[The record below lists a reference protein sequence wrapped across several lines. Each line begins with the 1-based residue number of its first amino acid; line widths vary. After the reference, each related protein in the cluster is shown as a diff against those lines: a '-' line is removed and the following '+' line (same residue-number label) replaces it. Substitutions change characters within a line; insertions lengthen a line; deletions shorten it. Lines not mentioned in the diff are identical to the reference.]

1 MTSTFKNLI
10 DHFGDQSIAA
20 EMLGVKQ
27 PTVSGW
33 LNGKHGMSAKTALK
47 AERLTGGKFKA
58 SDLCPELA
66 EVLLNAG

>member
-1 MTSTFKNLI
+1 MTTTFKNLI

-20 EMLGVKQ
+20 EKLGVKQ

-47 AERLTGGKFKA
+47 AERLTDGKFKA

-66 EVLLNAG
+66 EVLCNAG

>member
-1 MTSTFKNLI
+1 MTATIKKLI

-20 EMLGVKQ
+20 EKLGVKQ

-47 AERLTGGKFKA
+47 AERLTDGEFKA
-58 SDLCPELA
+58 SELCPELA
-66 EVLLNAG
+66 EVLCNAG

>member
-1 MTSTFKNLI
+1 MTSKFKNLI
-10 DHFGDQSIAA
+10 DYFGDQSVAA
-20 EMLGVKQ
+20 EKLGVKQ

-66 EVLLNAG
+66 EVLSNAG